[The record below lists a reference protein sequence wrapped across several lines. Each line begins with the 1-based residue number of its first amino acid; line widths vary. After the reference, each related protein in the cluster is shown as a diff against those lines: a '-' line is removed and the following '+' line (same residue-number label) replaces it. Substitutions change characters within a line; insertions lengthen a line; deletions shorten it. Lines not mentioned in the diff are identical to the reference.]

1 MEQILIIIQ
10 GLVYSGLVV
19 TLLTNRLSRGRTGA
33 APVLAAAA
41 ALILLHGLLS
51 FLIPPAWLVTW
62 LVFWLPGH
70 IITPL
75 VLLWRRRGSGDV
87 RT

>member
-1 MEQILIIIQ
+1 MEQILIIVQ

-19 TLLTNRLSRGRTGA
+19 TLLTNRLSRGRSGA

-41 ALILLHGLLS
+41 ALILLHGALS

-75 VLLWRRRGSGDV
+75 VLLWRRRGSGDA